1 MILRKLY
8 KLLEKTGPRSLFV
21 RSATEY
27 ALGLFYFLRMGR
39 EPKQRFAIYM
49 QGRSG
54 SSFFCDLIDQH
65 PQVRCNTELLNN
77 KCNNPYDFLRNI
89 SYYYGKNYPVWGF
102 KFKNYQMDMNNI
114 SSVKDFLEYLSKERY
129 KIICLTRNNSLR
141 VSLSMWIGHRRG
153 EQYHNTGEAEKRQKV
168 SVTPEEVMRVI
179 EQNENILH
187 EMKESLK
194 NIDALELVY
203 EEDLDQPGKAA
214 ASCQKVFHLLGVDPM
229 EVQSKFKKVS
239 TGRLSDDL
247 ENAEEIY
254 EFIKNSKYAHFL
266 EGVSL

>member
-1 MILRKLY
+1 
-8 KLLEKTGPRSLFV
+8 
-21 RSATEY
+21 
-27 ALGLFYFLRMGR
+27 MGR

-77 KCNNPYDFLRNI
+77 KCNNPYHFLSNI
-89 SYYYGKNYPVWGF
+89 SYYYGKKYPVWGF

-114 SSVKDFLEYLSKERY
+114 PSVKDFLEYLSKERY

-168 SVTPEEVMRVI
+168 SVTPDEVMRVI

-187 EMKESLK
+187 EMKDSLK

-214 ASCQKVFHLLGVDPM
+214 ASCQKVFHLLGVAPM

-254 EFIKNSKYAHFL
+254 DFIKKSKYAHFL

>member
-21 RSATEY
+21 RAFTEY
-27 ALGLFYFLRMGR
+27 ALSLFRLLRLGKD
-39 EPKQRFAIYM
+39 PKQRFAIYM

>member
-21 RSATEY
+21 RAFTEY
-27 ALGLFYFLRMGR
+27 ALRIFYLLRLGQ
-39 EPKQRFAIYM
+39 EPKRRFALYM

-65 PQVRCNTELLNN
+65 PEIRCNTELLNN
-77 KCNNPYDFLRNI
+77 KCINPYSFLRNI
-89 SYYYGKNYPVWGF
+89 SYYYGKKYPVWGF
-102 KFKNYQMDMNNI
+102 KFKCYQMHTGNI
-114 SSVKDFLEYLSKERY
+114 PSVEYFLNYLSDQNY
-129 KIICLTRNNSLR
+129 KIICLTRKNSLK
-141 VSLSMWIGHRRG
+141 VSLSMWVAYRRG
-153 EQYHNTGEAEKRQKV
+153 EQYHNTGESGERKKV
-168 SVTPEEVMRVI
+168 TVTTDEVMRVI
-179 EQNENILH
+179 ERAEDIH
-187 EMKESLK
+187 REMRESLK

-203 EEDLDQPGKAA
+203 EDDLEDPDKAV
-214 ASCQKVFHLLGVDPM
+214 ASCQKVFQLLGVDPI

>member
-21 RSATEY
+21 RAFTEY
-27 ALGLFYFLRMGR
+27 ALSLFRLLRLGKDP
-39 EPKQRFAIYM
+39 EQRFVIYM

-54 SSFFCDLIDQH
+54 SSFFCDLLDQH
-65 PQVRCNTELLNN
+65 PQVRCNTELFNS
-77 KCNNPYDFLRNI
+77 KCINPLRFLRGI
-89 SYYYGKNYPVWGF
+89 SHYYGKKYRVWGF
-102 KFKNYQMDMNNI
+102 KVKNYQLDRQ
-114 SSVKDFLEYLSKERY
+114 SLPVKSFLETLSKEKY
-129 KIICLTRNNSLR
+129 KIICLTRKNSFKM
-141 VSLSMWIGHRRG
+141 SLSMWVAYKRG
-153 EQYHNTGEAEKRQKV
+153 EQYHNTGEVKERKKV
-168 SVTPEEVMRVI
+168 TVTTEEVMRVM
-179 EQNENILH
+179 EQNEEIRR
-187 EMKESLK
+187 EMKESLE

-203 EEDLDQPGKAA
+203 EEDLEQPGKAA